1 MHGIRYICAKIQ
13 KLMDIKE
20 LFSSIFPWLII
31 TFAIWSGYNEHKKKK
46 REAEAEA
53 EAERR
58 GNAHSHRARSIP
70 EPPESPWAALLANA
84 EIEVAPPPAPRR
96 AEPPVQ
102 PRQRPQQPR
111 REMAPEAEGTAA
123 VRIDPAKIQ
132 AIEKEREAAEMRR
145 RQRRAALRR
154 AIIWSETLP
163 PKFK

>member
-1 MHGIRYICAKIQ
+1 
-13 KLMDIKE
+13 MDIKE
-20 LFSSIFPWLII
+20 LFSTIFPWLVI

-53 EAERR
+53 EAEDERR
-58 GNAHSHRARSIP
+58 SDVLSRRRALSLS

-84 EIEVAPPPAPRR
+84 EIEVTPPPTPRR
-96 AEPPVQ
+96 AEPPQ
-102 PRQRPQQPR
+102 PPQQRAPQLR
-111 REMAPEAEGTAA
+111 REMTPEAEGTAA

-145 RQRRAALRR
+145 RQRRATLRR

-163 PKFK
+163 PKF

>member
-1 MHGIRYICAKIQ
+1 
-13 KLMDIKE
+13 MDIKE
-20 LFSSIFPWLII
+20 LFSTIFPWLVI

-58 GNAHSHRARSIP
+58 SDALSRRRALSLS

-84 EIEVAPPPAPRR
+84 EIEVTPPPTPRR
-96 AEPPVQ
+96 AEPPQ
-102 PRQRPQQPR
+102 PLQQRAPQPR
-111 REMAPEAEGTAA
+111 REMTPEAEGTAA

-145 RQRRAALRR
+145 RQRRATLRR

-163 PKFK
+163 PKF